1 MHASMHACVYVCMPA
16 CEQVNMHA
24 SMKKTRTYYARDVVA
39 QRVRYM
45 YQHRFLCVCARVC
58 VRV

>member
-1 MHASMHACVYVCMPA
+1 
-16 CEQVNMHA
+16 MHA